1 MNAPGG
7 VLLAPPTAPTVVA
20 RRSTATDDGGFSAAL
35 ADAVDE
41 AEATVEAR
49 PGGDATAQQVLDAI
63 TPPVPGGALS
73 RVGLAIAPAEGGDE
87 PSSPDGGSLIAVVD
101 AVAPHPPVSVP
112 APLVVPSTAQASVE
126 QSTPRDAGADGAAA
140 HSSATS
146 MPADAL
152 GAGVEPSGE
161 DSSATEASLGRTA
174 ATPAPPQREETA
186 TGRRPEVDP
195 AADRSQP
202 EQATLVPTT
211 RSGAPGTAPSHG
223 SAARDA
229 DRAAAAIPNAPRV
242 EGPIPVQASVPAPAP
257 APLPVAPPVAP
268 TSPSVPVPLSTQI
281 MPSIVAVASAGTGE
295 HVVTITVSPENLG
308 PVTIRAHITA
318 DGARFELSAPTE
330 LGRDA
335 LRSLL
340 PELRRDAAG
349 TGIDARLDLAGGGA
363 ERGRDDD
370 DSRAHSGS
378 PTATPAIDE
387 RGQPPATALAS
398 RSGGSSSTT
407 IDITI

>member
-1 MNAPGG
+1 MSAPGG
-7 VLLAPPTAPTVVA
+7 VVLAPPTAPTVVA
-20 RRSTATDDGGFSAAL
+20 RRSTATDDGEFSAAL
-35 ADAVDE
+35 ADAVGE
-41 AEATVEAR
+41 AEATVEASA
-49 PGGDATAQQVLDAI
+49 GGDATAHQVLDAI

-73 RVGLAIAPAEGGDE
+73 RVGVGIALAEGGDE

-101 AVAPHPPVSVP
+101 AVAPHPVSVP
-112 APLVVPSTAQASVE
+112 APLVVPSTARASVE
-126 QSTPRDAGADGAAA
+126 RSAPRDAGADAVAA

-146 MPADAL
+146 MPTDAL

-161 DSSATEASLGRTA
+161 DSSAAEASLGRTTA
-174 ATPAPPQREETA
+174 APAPPQGEQTA

-202 EQATLVPTT
+202 GQAAPIPST
-211 RSGAPGTAPSHG
+211 RSGAPGTAPSPG

-229 DRAAAAIPNAPRV
+229 DHAAAAIPSALRV

-257 APLPVAPPVAP
+257 APLPAAPAVAT

-308 PVTIRAHITA
+308 PVTVRAHITA

-363 ERGRDDD
+363 ERGRDDN
-370 DSRAHSGS
+370 DSRARSGS
-378 PTATPAIDE
+378 PTDKPAIDKP
-387 RGQPPATALAS
+387 GHPPAASLAS
-398 RSGGSSSTT
+398 RSGGSPTST